1 MSDDSVRL
9 SVRWPLAVGLAVG
22 LLALGAAG
30 AALLLRAPRAEGVGA
45 SGSGPTSG
53 AAMDRAGEGRPQ
65 ELTAP
70 MVMDGQ
76 AAGETPGPTVSLTP
90 EMVRRAQIEVGAA
103 EASVMGASL
112 RLPGVI
118 EPDAY
123 RSVAVTPLVAGRVTE
138 VLSELGDRVAPG
150 ASMARVYSPELA
162 QAQAALL
169 ASRAALAA
177 HDQQL
182 RRTER
187 LIEIGAASQQEL
199 EHIHAEHTA
208 MSTRVETARATL
220 ELLGLSSAQVA
231 QVIDTGEISA
241 VVDVPAP
248 LGGIVT
254 ERRANVGLNVDPTMA
269 LFTVIDLSTVWA
281 IADLYERDFAAV
293 RIGSQASV
301 TTTAYPGFRADGRVS
316 YIDPQVQQDTR
327 TARVRVEV
335 PNADGR
341 LRLGMY
347 VDVSVQ
353 GGSGAVAVVVP
364 VDAVQPVGDQYVVY
378 VPGASEGTFVE
389 RQVHVGPRSGDRVA
403 VETGLRAGEPVVTAG
418 AFFLRAER
426 ERVSPVAHE
435 H

>member
-1 MSDDSVRL
+1 
-9 SVRWPLAVGLAVG
+9 
-22 LLALGAAG
+22 
-30 AALLLRAPRAEGVGA
+30 
-45 SGSGPTSG
+45 
-53 AAMDRAGEGRPQ
+53 MDR
-65 ELTAP
+65 
-70 MVMDGQ
+70 
-76 AAGETPGPTVSLTP
+76 AGETPGPTVSLTP